1 MTVFIKTHGRP
12 NSQHTLKAL
21 REAGYTGTIVLVL
34 DDEDDTI
41 KEYDRY
47 VNARTAIVV
56 FNKES
61 YVQKIDSGVSNP
73 KREVNLYAWC
83 ACEYFAKGLGLT
95 SCVMADDDITGFRY
109 RYAENGSLKSLHI
122 TQGMNKILKSYLD
135 FIEDNHVCATAFGT
149 NQMYMGGIDTLRPE
163 KTIDFRAPY
172 NFIFRNMEYDFS
184 WVSGMYEDTISP
196 VLENQRG
203 KYTIQLPFVQLEMK
217 DVAAG
222 AEGGMTVTY
231 NQTNTFKRIGSL
243 FQYHPSCVRYVTTSK
258 KITHGLYKDRAFPK
272 LVSSSFQLK

>member
-21 REAGYTGTIVLVL
+21 RDAGYTGTIVLVL

-41 KEYDRY
+41 KEYNKY
-47 VNARTAIVV
+47 VNDHTSVVV

-61 YVQKIDSGVSNP
+61 YVQTVDSGVSNP

-83 ACEYFAKGLGLT
+83 ACEDLAKGLGLT

-109 RYAENGSLKSLHI
+109 RYIEGNSLKSLHI
-122 TQGMNKILKSYLD
+122 TGNIDLILKSYLD
-135 FIEDNHVCATAFGT
+135 FIESGNVCATAFGT
-149 NQMYMGGIDTLRPE
+149 NQMYMGGAEVMKPE

-172 NFIFRNMEYDFS
+172 NFIFRNMKYDFS

-222 AEGGMTVTY
+222 ADGGMTSTY
-231 NQTNTFKRIGSL
+231 NQTNTFRRIGSL
-243 FQYHPSCVRYVTTSK
+243 FQYHPSCVRYVATSK
-258 KITHGLYKDRAFPK
+258 KITHGLHKDRAFPK
-272 LVSSSFQLK
+272 LISASFQLK